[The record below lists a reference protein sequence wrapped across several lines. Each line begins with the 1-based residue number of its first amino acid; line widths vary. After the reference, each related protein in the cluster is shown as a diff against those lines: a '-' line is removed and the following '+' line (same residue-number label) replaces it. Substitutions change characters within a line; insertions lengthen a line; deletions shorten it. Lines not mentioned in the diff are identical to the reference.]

1 MNTIR
6 HIDDIIEE
14 KSLLKHQF
22 YQMWSEGK
30 LSQDMLAGYSK
41 EYYQLVKAVPL
52 FMKTILSQTAKTGML
67 EVNMQEEYEHIPL
80 WEDFAMGL
88 GVSKDELRSCDGLEE
103 TRQAIDALHG
113 LMDEYYNG
121 AAAMYAL
128 EKEIPDISRTKMDG
142 LDRFYGV
149 HDKDTVEYFVQHV
162 EADVR
167 HAAEWRTVIEST
179 QTSHDAMIRS
189 AHTSMD
195 AQNLLL
201 DGCYNTYC
209 DNN

>member
-6 HIDDIIEE
+6 HIDDIIQE

-22 YQMWSEGK
+22 YQMWTEGK

-52 FMKTILSQTAKTGML
+52 FMEAILPQTAEADTL
-67 EVNMQEEYEHIPL
+67 EANMQEEYDHIPL
-80 WEDFAMGL
+80 WEDFAEGL
-88 GVSKDELRSCDGLEE
+88 GVSKDELKSYEGSEE
-103 TRQAIDALHG
+103 TCQAIDALHD
-113 LMDEYYNG
+113 LMKGCHNG

-128 EKEIPDISRTKMDG
+128 EKEIPDISQTKMDG
-142 LDRFYGV
+142 LDRFYGI
-149 HDKDTVEYFVQHV
+149 HDKDTIQYFVQHI

-167 HAAEWRTVIEST
+167 HAAEWREIIEST
-179 QTSHDAMIRS
+179 ETRHDAMIRS
-189 AHTSMD
+189 AHASMD

-201 DGCYNTYC
+201 DGCYSAYC
-209 DNN
+209 NNN